1 MLGRNGEACA
11 FTGSQSPGLSAKSII
26 LRRASDRQ
34 ALGDPRAGQGTFADL
49 QGGFVILA
57 PLIASAAAA
66 FLPH

>member
-1 MLGRNGEACA
+1 MEQLRDAL
-11 FTGSQSPGLSAKSII
+11 FPLDGLSDKSVI

-34 ALGDPRAGQGTFADL
+34 ALGQVLGLDQGTFADL